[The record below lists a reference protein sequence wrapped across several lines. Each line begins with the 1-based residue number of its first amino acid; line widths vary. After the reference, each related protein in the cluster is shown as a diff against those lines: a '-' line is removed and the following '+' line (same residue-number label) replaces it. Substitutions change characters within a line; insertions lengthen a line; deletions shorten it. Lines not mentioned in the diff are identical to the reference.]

1 MAAIKK
7 FFEKRK
13 LNVKFKKAGE
23 GHRLDESPEASSSR
37 ASRSHVTTPRAAAS
51 SSRGPESEAARKAA
65 AEAALARMEMKQ
77 QAKTADGMVIQ
88 RARMKRE
95 MEAEKKRLM
104 EAEARGA
111 AARAAPKEVVED
123 GAPMLST
130 VLFKCPDI
138 GPQVLP
144 RDEMETAIHRFLLDN
159 YEDEPEL
166 TSALMIYTLNK
177 NKEKVQVCIDTLVK
191 YLDNIINNPTEEK
204 FWKIRQSNK
213 AFQERVACMKG
224 TEEFLLAAGF
234 SLKSLPFEDGEA
246 VFYVFDEELAQ
257 DSERLQNMK
266 DVLLQA
272 EPIRPELDRDVKV
285 FHPSNSASKFSIPDE
300 FYTISPEELKKE
312 QQRREEA
319 TEKLGMLRTKAM
331 RERDEQRELRKYRYA
346 LLRVRFPDGVILQG
360 VFRAN
365 EPMKNVFDFLRENL
379 QNNWIPFHLTTS
391 TGSKL
396 DGEDETTLAALGLAP
411 ATLLNFSWDPSVIS
425 EVAAQQGQAVTKV
438 FLTSDLLTKIQKL

>member
-23 GHRLDESPEASSSR
+23 GHRLDESPSASSSR
-37 ASRSHVTTPRAAAS
+37 ASHAQTMTPRTS
-51 SSRGPESEAARKAA
+51 GSRGPESDAARKAA
-65 AEAALARMEMKQ
+65 AEAALARMEVKQ
-77 QAKTADGMVIQ
+77 QSKTDGMVIQ

-104 EAEARGA
+104 EAEAKGA
-111 AARAAPKEVVED
+111 AARAVPKEVVQD
-123 GAPMLST
+123 GAPMLGA

-144 RDEMETAIHRFLLDN
+144 REEMESAIHRFLLDN

-177 NKEKVQVCIDTLVK
+177 NKEKIKVCIETLIK
-191 YLDNIINNPTEEK
+191 YLDNIINNPSEEK
-204 FWKIRQSNK
+204 YWKIRQSNK

-246 VFYVFDEELAQ
+246 MFYVFDEELAQ
-257 DSERLQNMK
+257 DGERLQNMK

-272 EPIRPELDRDVKV
+272 EPIRPELDRDTKV
-285 FHPSNSASKFSIPDE
+285 FHPSNSASKFNIPDE

-312 QQRREEA
+312 HQRREEA

-331 RERDEQRELRKYRYA
+331 RERDEQRELRKYRYT

-365 EPMKNVFDFLRENL
+365 ESMKSAFEFVRENL
-379 QNNWIPFHLTTS
+379 QNNWIPFHLATS

-396 DGEDETTLAALGLAP
+396 QEEEGTLAELGLAP
-411 ATLLNFSWDPSVIS
+411 ATLLNFSWDPSVMS
-425 EVAAQQGQAVTKV
+425 EVAAQQGQAITKI
-438 FLTSDLLTKIQKL
+438 FLTGDLLSTIQQL

>member
-1 MAAIKK
+1 
-7 FFEKRK
+7 
-13 LNVKFKKAGE
+13 
-23 GHRLDESPEASSSR
+23 
-37 ASRSHVTTPRAAAS
+37 
-51 SSRGPESEAARKAA
+51 
-65 AEAALARMEMKQ
+65 
-77 QAKTADGMVIQ
+77 
-88 RARMKRE
+88 MKRE

-104 EAEARGA
+104 EAEAKGA
-111 AARAAPKEVVED
+111 AARAAPKEVVQD
-123 GAPMLST
+123 GAPMLGA

-144 RDEMETAIHRFLLDN
+144 KDEMESAIHRFLLDN

-177 NKEKVQVCIDTLVK
+177 NREKINTCIETLNK

-234 SLKSLPFEDGEA
+234 SLKSLPYEDAEA
-246 VFYVFDEELAQ
+246 MFYVFDAELAQ
-257 DSERLQNMK
+257 DNERLQNMK

-272 EPIRPELDRDVKV
+272 EPIKPELDRDIKV

-331 RERDEQRELRKYRYA
+331 RERDEQRELRKYRYT
-346 LLRVRFPDGVILQG
+346 LIRVRFPDGVILQG

-365 EPMKNVFDFLRENL
+365 ESIKNVFGFVRENL
-379 QNNWIPFHLTTS
+379 QNNWIPFHLASS

-396 DGEDETTLAALGLAP
+396 DEAEATLAELGLAP
-411 ATLLNFSWDPSVIS
+411 ATLLNFSWDASVMS
-425 EVAAQQGQAVTKV
+425 EVAAQQGQAITKV
-438 FLTSDLLTKIQKL
+438 FLTGDLLVQIQQL

>member
-1 MAAIKK
+1 MSAIKK

-23 GHRLDESPEASSSR
+23 GHRLDESPPASSSR
-37 ASRSHVTTPRAAAS
+37 LNHAQAAAPPRSS
-51 SSRGPESEAARKAA
+51 SSRGPESDAARKAA

-77 QAKTADGMVIQ
+77 QSKTADGMVIQ

-104 EAEARGA
+104 EAEAKGA
-111 AARAAPKEVVED
+111 AARAAPKEVVQD
-123 GAPMLST
+123 GAPMLGA

-144 RDEMETAIHRFLLDN
+144 KEEMESAIHRFLLEN

-177 NKEKVQVCIDTLVK
+177 NKDKVKVCIETLIK

-234 SLKSLPFEDGEA
+234 SLKSLPFEDTEA
-246 VFYVFDEELAQ
+246 MFYVFDADLAK
-257 DSERLQNMK
+257 DCERLQNMK

-272 EPIRPELDRDVKV
+272 EPIRPELDRDIKV

-312 QQRREEA
+312 HQRREEA
-319 TEKLGMLRTKAM
+319 TEKLGLLRTKAM

-346 LLRVRFPDGVILQG
+346 LLRIRFPDGVILQG

-365 EPMKNVFDFLRENL
+365 ESVKSVFEFVRENL
-379 QNNWIPFHLTTS
+379 QNNWIPFHLATG

-396 DGEDETTLAALGLAP
+396 QEEEGTLAELGLAP
-411 ATLLNFSWDPSVIS
+411 ATLLNFSWDASVIS
-425 EVAAQQGQAVTKV
+425 EVAAQQGQAITKV
-438 FLTSDLLTKIQKL
+438 YLTEDLLSKIQQL

>member
-1 MAAIKK
+1 MSAIKK

-23 GHRLDESPEASSSR
+23 GHRLDEPPSASSSR
-37 ASRSHVTTPRAAAS
+37 MSHAQPVTPRAS
-51 SSRGPESEAARKAA
+51 GSRGPENDAARKAA
-65 AEAALARMEMKQ
+65 AEAALARMELKQ
-77 QAKTADGMVIQ
+77 QSKTADGMVIQ

-95 MEAEKKRLM
+95 MEAERRRLL
-104 EAEARGA
+104 EAEAKGA
-111 AARAAPKEVVED
+111 AARAAPKEVVKD
-123 GAPMLST
+123 GAPMLEA

-144 RDEMETAIHRFLLDN
+144 RDEMESAIHRFLLDH
-159 YEDEPEL
+159 YEEEPEL

-177 NKEKVQVCIDTLVK
+177 NKEKVKICIETIIK
-191 YLDNIINNPTEEK
+191 YLDNIINNPNEEK
-204 FWKIRQSNK
+204 FWKIRQNNK
-213 AFQERVACMKG
+213 AFQERVAGMKG

-246 VFYVFDEELAQ
+246 MFYVFDSELAK

-272 EPIRPELDRDVKV
+272 EPIKPELDRDVKV
-285 FHPSNSASKFSIPDE
+285 FHPSNAASKFSLPDE
-300 FYTISPEELKKE
+300 FYSISPEELKKE

-360 VFRAN
+360 VFKAN
-365 EPMKNVFDFLRENL
+365 ESMKNVFDFVRENL
-379 QNNWIPFHLTTS
+379 QNNWIPFHLATS
-391 TGSKL
+391 TGAKL
-396 DGEDETTLAALGLAP
+396 EEGEATLAELGLAP
-411 ATLLNFSWDPSVIS
+411 ATLLNFSWDSSVIN

-438 FLTSDLLTKIQKL
+438 FLTGDLLARIQQL